1 MSGVNDFSSTDRS
14 QIAVALIGEYQTV
27 GSGTLGAGS
36 HCGSTAMGGLV
47 HITVEIV
54 VGKHRATNGGHADDL
69 AIQIQLIA
77 QFIDDLGHQA
87 VDDTVVAA
95 GAVMELL
102 VGQIFCLF
110 KQNSHLIYPPS
121 C

>member
-1 MSGVNDFSSTDRS
+1 M
-14 QIAVALIGEYQTV
+14 
-27 GSGTLGAGS
+27 GS
-36 HCGSTAMGGLV
+36 LV
-47 HITVEIV
+47 HIAVKIIV
-54 VGKHRATNGGHADDL
+54 SKHGAANGSHADDL
-69 AIQIQLIA
+69 AVQVQLIA
-77 QFIDDLGHQA
+77 QFVDDLGHQT

-102 VGQIFCLF
+102 VGQILGLF

>member
-1 MSGVNDFSSTDRS
+1 MNDLSGTDGG
-14 QIAVALIGEYQTV
+14 QVAIALIREHQAIL
-27 GSGTLGAGS
+27 GSTLNAGGN
-36 HCGSTAMGGLV
+36 CGSTAVSCLI
-47 HITVEIV
+47 HIAVEV
-54 VGKHRATNGGHADDL
+54 VIGKHGATHRGDADNF
-69 AIQIQLIA
+69 AVQIH
-77 QFIDDLGHQA
+77 FVDDLGHQT

-102 VGQIFCLF
+102 VSQILGLF